1 MVLNMMNHFSAVW
14 TIRKRCTS
22 LAFCSSSHVSIA
34 VSTRLSR
41 FSVFLLFVG
50 LVSPL
55 LSCFCS
61 YLVKMYAL
69 SCFFLLFV
77 DCVLFCAYYPLLIE
91 LQRYISGRNLV
102 DDAHIRPHSFL
113 IRLFPLFNLFQV
125 WRPLFCQPVFLLLP
139 VLSTPFHSSQWRLRI
154 TCSPPAWRIRA
165 GPATSW
171 FLTALW
177 SVRGVGGRRGRS

>member
-1 MVLNMMNHFSAVW
+1 MNNTEALYFIGVLLIFA
-14 TIRKRCTS
+14 RKH
-22 LAFCSSSHVSIA
+22 CSFDSFVSFLR
-34 VSTRLSR
+34 VSTLRWVGFAPS
-41 FSVFLLFVG
+41 FLFLFVLG
-50 LVSPL
+50 EDVCTIL
-55 LSCFCS
+55 
-61 YLVKMYAL
+61 
-69 SCFFLLFV
+69 FFLLFV

-125 WRPLFCQPVFLLLP
+125 WRPLFCQPIFLLLP

-165 GPATSW
+165 GPATS
-171 FLTALW
+171 
-177 SVRGVGGRRGRS
+177 